1 MLQHIMGNQKVIFC
15 AKISNLIVV
24 ALCLATVIIDYL
36 IKSPHMKTYD
46 EKHVKNIVLLGAPK
60 SGKTTLSETMLFEAG
75 IISKRGTV
83 EENNTISD
91 YHEIEHER
99 GNSVYATTLH
109 SEWKDY
115 KINIIDTPG
124 LEDFIGEVIA
134 SIRVCDTAVLLLN
147 AQYGVEVGTELIWDY
162 VDKYRKPTILA
173 VNQLD
178 TEQANFNKTVEDATR
193 VLGNAVTIMQ
203 YPVNQGPGFNA
214 IIDLL
219 KMTLYRF
226 PETGGKPEK
235 LPIPDNE
242 KERAEALHNALVEK
256 AAENDDTLMEQ
267 YFEKGS
273 LDEDELRQG
282 IKIGMLKHQIFPVF
296 CLSAKND
303 MGSGRLMGF
312 IDNVAPSA
320 VEMPAEM
327 TSDGREVLCDP
338 AGPPCLFIFK
348 TLQEPHVGRLSF
360 FKVMS
365 GEIKPGMELFNE
377 EANTS
382 ERFSQIFVTDGKNR
396 NNTESLKAGDI
407 GCTIKLK
414 NTFTNQSLSDKN
426 KPIQIDPIQFPTP
439 KVRVAIEA
447 QNKAD
452 DEKLSEVLAELHMED
467 PTLLV
472 EFNRELKQVILHG
485 QGDLHLLVTKWRLE
499 NIYKMQVAYLPAKIP
514 YRETIRK
521 PALASYRHKK
531 QSGGAGQFGEVYL
544 KIEPWYEGMPP
555 LKEYPVR
562 ETEEVPLQ
570 WGGKLVFNNCIVGGA
585 IDSRFLPSILKG
597 VMEKMQEGPLT
608 GSYVRDIRV
617 SVYDGKMHPVDSND
631 ISFKIAGMMAFRDA
645 FHQAAPQLLEPVFD
659 VEATAPD
666 TMMGDIMSELQSRRS
681 VITGMDTL
689 NGYQV
694 IKART
699 PQAELDK
706 LFAALR
712 NVTQGKAKVHSEFA
726 EYAPVPPE
734 IQKKLSD
741 EYQKE
746 EVV

>member
-1 MLQHIMGNQKVIFC
+1 
-15 AKISNLIVV
+15 
-24 ALCLATVIIDYL
+24 
-36 IKSPHMKTYD
+36 MKTYD
-46 EKHVKNIVLLGAPK
+46 EKHVKNIVLLGAAK

-75 IISKRGTV
+75 IVSKRGTV
-83 EENNTISD
+83 EENNTVSD
-91 YHEIEHER
+91 YHDIEHER
-99 GNSVYATTLH
+99 GNSVYATTMH
-109 SEWKDY
+109 TEWRDY

-147 AQYGVEVGTELIWDY
+147 AQYGVEVGTEMIWDY

-178 TEQANFNKTVEDATR
+178 AEQANFTKTVEEAR
-193 VLGNAVTIMQ
+193 KALGNAVTIMQ
-203 YPVNQGPGFNA
+203 YPVNQGLGFNA

-219 KMTLYRF
+219 KMTMYRF
-226 PETGGKPEK
+226 PQNGGKPEK

-242 KERAEALHNALVEK
+242 KENANKLHNELVEK
-256 AAENDDTLMEQ
+256 AAENDDTLMEK
-267 YFEKGS
+267 YFEQGS
-273 LDEDELRQG
+273 LDEDELREG
-282 IKIGMLKHQIFPVF
+282 LKIGMLHHQVFPVF

-320 VEMPAEM
+320 IDMPADITAE
-327 TSDGREVLCDP
+327 GNEVPCDP
-338 AGPPCLFIFK
+338 AGPTCLFVFK
-348 TLQEPHVGRLSF
+348 TLQEPHVGRLTF

-365 GEIKPGMELFNE
+365 GEVKPGMELINE
-377 EANTS
+377 KGNTT
-382 ERFSQIFVTDGKNR
+382 ERLSQLFIADGKNR
-396 NNTESLKAGDI
+396 NNVDKLRAGDI
-407 GCTIKLK
+407 GCTLKLK
-414 NTFTNQSLSDKN
+414 NTLTNHTLCEKSFHG
-426 KPIQIDPIQFPTP
+426 QIAPIQFPSP

-447 QNKAD
+447 KNKAD
-452 DEKLSEVLAELHMED
+452 DEKLSEVLAEIHMED
-467 PTLLV
+467 PTLEV

-499 NIYKMQVAYLPAKIP
+499 NIYKMPVEFYAAKIP
-514 YRETIRK
+514 YRETIQK
-521 PALASYRHKK
+521 PAQASYRHKK
-531 QSGGAGQFGEVYL
+531 QSGGAGQFGEVYM

-562 ETEEVPLQ
+562 DSEEIALS

-585 IDSRFLPSILKG
+585 IDARFLPSILKG

-631 ISFKIAGMMAFRDA
+631 ISFKIAGMMAFREA

-659 VEATAPD
+659 LEATAPD
-666 TMMGDIMSELQSRRS
+666 FMMGDIMSELQSRRS
-681 VITGMDTL
+681 IITGMDTL

-706 LFAALR
+706 LFSALR
-712 NVTQGKAKVHSEFA
+712 NVTQGKAKMTSAFA
-726 EYAPVPPE
+726 DYAPVPPD
-734 IQKKLSD
+734 IQKKLSE
-741 EYQKE
+741 EYQKT
-746 EVV
+746 EVEV